1 MNHYPLKIFFF
12 ILSGLS
18 ILSGCDET
26 YDLPPSVYSGI
37 DLSYSNS
44 LKTTSPVISVYGI
57 GVTGA
62 DGKDSLLYDS
72 ISTKEISLP
81 FSINDNS
88 AFVLTIDSITD
99 TLTIYHTNTLTEES
113 IESGFY
119 YKYEITSVNFTTN
132 RIDSVAIQ
140 DSTVTSVWNENLEI
154 YINDNN

>member
-1 MNHYPLKIFFF
+1 MNHYPLKIFFI
-12 ILSGLS
+12 ILAGLL

-37 DLSYSNS
+37 DLSYSDS
-44 LKTTSPVISVYGI
+44 LITTSPVISAYGL

-62 DGKDSLLYDS
+62 DGTDSLLYDS
-72 ISTKEISLP
+72 VSTKEISLP

-88 AFVLTIDSITD
+88 AFVLTIDSIID
-99 TLTIYHTNTLTEES
+99 TLTIYHINTLTEES

-119 YKYEITSVNFTTN
+119 YEYEITSVNFTTN
-132 RIDSVAIQ
+132 RIDSVAIS
-140 DSTVTSVWNENLEI
+140 DSTVTSFWNENLKI

>member
-1 MNHYPLKIFFF
+1 MNHCPLKIFFI
-12 ILSGLS
+12 ILTGLS
-18 ILSGCDET
+18 LLSGCDET

-37 DLSYSNS
+37 NLSYSDS
-44 LKTTSPVISVYGI
+44 LKTISPVISVYGL

-62 DGKDSLLYDS
+62 DGKDSLLYDN

-81 FSINDNS
+81 FSINNNS
-88 AFVLTIDSITD
+88 AFVLTIDSIID
-99 TLTIYHTNTLTEES
+99 TLTIYHINTLKEES

-119 YKYEITSVNFTTN
+119 YEYEITSVNFTQN
-132 RIDSVAIQ
+132 RIDSVAIP